1 MSTEETILDPQDRV
15 CCPDDLCTGILNE
28 KGTCGTC
35 DRTYSQYARVLRAE
49 APDAAD
55 QPAIG
60 TVDGDSTAENSADE
74 RGSARDE
81 SDESDDSDDSASGD
95 DDDSDDPAA
104 TDAPDPTE
112 RVLCSDDMCT
122 GIIGTN
128 GLCGTCGAA
137 PTSQ

>member
-35 DRTYSQYARVLRAE
+35 DRTYSQYARALRAE

-60 TVDGDSTAENSADE
+60 TVDADSPAENSDDE
-74 RGSARDE
+74 RV
-81 SDESDDSDDSASGD
+81 SDGDNSDPHDASVNSDHEE
-95 DDDSDDPAA
+95 DSDDPAA

-112 RVLCSDDMCT
+112 RVLCSNDMCT
-122 GIIGTN
+122 GIIGPN
-128 GLCGTCGAA
+128 GLCGTCGTALN
-137 PTSQ
+137 